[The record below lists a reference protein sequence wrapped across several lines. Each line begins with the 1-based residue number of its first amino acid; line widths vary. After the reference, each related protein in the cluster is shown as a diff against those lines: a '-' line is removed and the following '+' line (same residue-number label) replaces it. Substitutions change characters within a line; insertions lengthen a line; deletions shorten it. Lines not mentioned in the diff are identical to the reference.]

1 MPRDV
6 QGEDHFQRDRRNR
19 ISQLDDWLKSG
30 LIDRDEYKNLKRRYE
45 RDE

>member
-1 MPRDV
+1 MPRDA
-6 QGEDHFQRDRRNR
+6 QGEDHFQRDRRRR

-30 LIDRDEYKNLKRRYE
+30 LIDRDEYKTLKRRYE